1 MTKIKILKAYGDHG
15 KHKEHWNWCQDEPVG
30 IHGMVCDNACPCGC
44 DRAFV
49 GVDSA
54 KSTTL
59 AKVVEVTDPELAN
72 IVLRLR
78 NRVLLG
84 WNNSVERAGAAITA
98 FEQMQDALVDFDLGT
113 VLTIHKEA
121 NGDFELKAYMGW

>member
-1 MTKIKILKAYGDHG
+1 MTKTKILKAYGDHG

-30 IHGMVCDNACPCGC
+30 IHGVVCDNACSCGC
-44 DRAFV
+44 NRAFV

-59 AKVVEVTDPELAN
+59 AKVVEVTDSELDN

-84 WNNSVERAGAAITA
+84 WNNSVERADAAVAA
-98 FEQMQDALVDFDLGT
+98 FYSLVEALVDFDTGT
-113 VLTIHKEA
+113 ILTVRKEE
-121 NGDFELKAYMGW
+121 GSFQLTAYMVN